1 VTNSRLAFTNLPSR
15 GTLRIYTLAAQ
26 FVQQIDWEP
35 ADLVG
40 DGDLF
45 WDMRTREGIDAA
57 SGLYIWVVTAPSN
70 PNDPGSAPLQ
80 ARGKF
85 VIIRGDAQ

>member
-1 VTNSRLAFTNLPSR
+1 VN
-15 GTLRIYTLAAQ
+15 AQ
-26 FVQQIDWEP
+26 LVQQITWEP
-35 ADLVG
+35 ADLEG

-45 WDMRTREGIDAA
+45 WDLRSREGIDIA
-57 SGLYIWVVTAPSN
+57 SGLYLWAVTAPSN